1 MNSPGRNQIKLSS
14 PDFLAVK
21 TLHLLIRDLKHKGK
35 KILTCV
41 QGDLDKGKRNKLS
54 LHESVREQE
63 KGERR
68 GRMQHQLRAVRNENS

>member
-1 MNSPGRNQIKLSS
+1 M
-14 PDFLAVK
+14 
-21 TLHLLIRDLKHKGK
+21 
-35 KILTCV
+35 LTCV

-68 GRMQHQLRAVRNENS
+68 RGERNTG